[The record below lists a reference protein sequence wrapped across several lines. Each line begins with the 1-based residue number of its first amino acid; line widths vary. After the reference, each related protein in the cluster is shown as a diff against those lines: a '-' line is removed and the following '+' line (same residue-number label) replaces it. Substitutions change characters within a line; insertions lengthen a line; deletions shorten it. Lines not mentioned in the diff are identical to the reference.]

1 MLKHHMKSFY
11 YFISFLLITGIP
23 FSVVAEWT
31 TITHTN
37 TDSET
42 KLTVAFTENA
52 EGYTLEIYVDDSG
65 AVRSR
70 FSTNNIFQNL
80 AEKNCPTFQVDKRQ
94 LMNRSIND
102 ALCLSNYQWVEFV
115 LGYIENNEIKST
127 ALHNMMNG
135 NKITYRF
142 ILESG
147 GYDETEFSLSGSK
160 RILTN
165 ILGNNLTVRTNTGY
179 SSN

>member
-1 MLKHHMKSFY
+1 
-11 YFISFLLITGIP
+11 
-23 FSVVAEWT
+23 
-31 TITHTN
+31 
-37 TDSET
+37 
-42 KLTVAFTENA
+42 
-52 EGYTLEIYVDDSG
+52 
-65 AVRSR
+65 
-70 FSTNNIFQNL
+70 
-80 AEKNCPTFQVDKRQ
+80 
-94 LMNRSIND
+94 MNRSIND
-102 ALCLSNYQWVEFV
+102 ALCLLNYQWVEFV